1 MPENRRAAERPRGDS
16 GANPG
21 LLFHSS
27 VFLRRFVVYCVLYAP
42 LRDAWPRRDDAA
54 EARFR
59 ALFLERFMGET
70 IDTAPEQRRAV
81 LVAVVR
87 ERQDERQ
94 ANEYLDELEFL
105 AETAGIRS
113 VKRFTQRLAA
123 PSAKTFIGEANCNI
137 PIRMPPHDYR

>member
-1 MPENRRAAERPRGDS
+1 
-16 GANPG
+16 
-21 LLFHSS
+21 
-27 VFLRRFVVYCVLYAP
+27 
-42 LRDAWPRRDDAA
+42 
-54 EARFR
+54 
-59 ALFLERFMGET
+59 MGET

-105 AETAGIRS
+105 AETADIRS

-123 PSAKTFIGEANCNI
+123 PWPRLS
-137 PIRMPPHDYR
+137 